1 MPHSLALLKG
11 VPGKRWLRSL
21 GVAVAITILAMLVS
35 FVIRNN
41 RLEAKLVIAEPDDL
55 VVDAGLMDFAVSRAK
70 PAYAANCAGCHGED
84 LRGRQDKGAPPL
96 KGGSS
101 LYDSD
106 SVLSLERT
114 ILYGVRS
121 GHAMARNV
129 TDMPAM
135 GLTKQLSPAQIRD
148 VAAYVL
154 SLSSGVRDAAT
165 VRGKQIYQNEGVCYD
180 CHNADGSGNPDY
192 GAPAFRGVWL
202 HGGDLETIYR
212 SIYDGRHGL
221 CPAWISK
228 LSPVAVR
235 ALALYLFEVSHDGT
249 PAFSPAPGHSR

>member
-21 GVAVAITILAMLVS
+21 GVAVAIAILAMLVS
-35 FVIRNN
+35 SVIRNN
-41 RLEAKLVIAEPDDL
+41 RLEAKLVTAEPDDL
-55 VVDAGLMDFAVSRAK
+55 VADVGLVEFAVSRAK

-114 ILYGVRS
+114 ILYGIRS

-135 GLTKQLSPAQIRD
+135 GLAKQLSAAQIQD

-154 SLSSGVRDAAT
+154 SFSNGVRDEAA

-192 GAPAFRGVWL
+192 GAPAFRGGWL
-202 HGGDLETIYR
+202 RGGNLETIYR
-212 SIYDGRHGL
+212 SIYDGRHGR
-221 CPAWISK
+221 CPAWINK

-235 ALALYLFEVSHDGT
+235 ALALYLFELSHDGAPT
-249 PAFSPAPGHSR
+249 LSPAPGHSR